1 MGEYWSSSEVV
12 AWTDHD
18 GPQRPPTGPPTS
30 WYRGLAGAFGA
41 WFVLAVIG
49 CEVIHHS
56 GGEHVPISPAE
67 TIGAAA
73 VFLGLPAMAVLLAN
87 REASGAWLAA
97 LLGGVACAISLT
109 QWSIVP
115 AYTALEAG
123 GFAVLGVCGLAL
135 GIAQLRAKPWRTN
148 VADASPRPMTPGLGD
163 LPPARL
169 ADASDEPTAVR

>member
-1 MGEYWSSSEVV
+1 MGEYWSSSDVV

-18 GPQRPPTGPPTS
+18 GPQRPPTGPPTA

-56 GGEHVPISPAE
+56 GGEHVPSHP
-67 TIGAAA
+67 
-73 VFLGLPAMAVLLAN
+73 P
-87 REASGAWLAA
+87 RPSGPRRCSSACRPWPCCWRTGKRAGPGWPP

-109 QWSIVP
+109 QWSLVP

-123 GFAVLGVCGLAL
+123 GFAVLGLCGLAL
-135 GIAQLRAKPWRTN
+135 GIAQLRA
-148 VADASPRPMTPGLGD
+148 RPSSRRRRRRRDEPTTPGLGD
-163 LPPARL
+163 RPAG
-169 ADASDEPTAVR
+169 APG

>member
-1 MGEYWSSSEVV
+1 MGEYWSSSDVV

-18 GPQRPPTGPPTS
+18 GPQRPPAGPPNA

-49 CEVIHHS
+49 CEVVHHS
-56 GGEHVPISPAE
+56 GGDHVAITPAE

-109 QWSIVP
+109 QWSLAPV
-115 AYTALEAG
+115 YTAIEAG
-123 GFAVLGVCGLAL
+123 GFAVLGLCGLAL
-135 GIAQLRAKPWRTN
+135 GLAQRRARALGDAFAEATMSEVGELTPARHAG
-148 VADASPRPMTPGLGD
+148 VADE
-163 LPPARL
+163 PA
-169 ADASDEPTAVR
+169 AVR

>member
-1 MGEYWSSSEVV
+1 MGEYWSSSDVV

-18 GPQRPPTGPPTS
+18 GPQRPPTGPPTA

-87 REASGAWLAA
+87 RRSER
-97 LLGGVACAISLT
+97 
-109 QWSIVP
+109 
-115 AYTALEAG
+115 
-123 GFAVLGVCGLAL
+123 GLA
-135 GIAQLRAKPWRTN
+135 GRAPGWRGLRHLAHPVVDHARLHRPRGRWLRR
-148 VADASPRPMTPGLGD
+148 PRPVRPGAGRRAAASQAMDRRPVGDAATSRTTPGAGD
-163 LPPARL
+163 GPAG
-169 ADASDEPTAVR
+169 APG

>member
-1 MGEYWSSSEVV
+1 MGEYWSSSDVV

-18 GPQRPPTGPPTS
+18 GPQRPPTGPPTA

-56 GGEHVPISPAE
+56 GGDHVAISPAE

-109 QWSIVP
+109 QWSIMP

-123 GFAVLGVCGLAL
+123 GFAVLGLCGLAL
-135 GIAQLRAKPWRTN
+135 GVAQLRARPSTED
-148 VADASPRPMTPGLGD
+148 VGDASTSRTTPGLGTV
-163 LPPARL
+163 PPARL
-169 ADASDEPTAVR
+169 ADEADEPAAVR

>member
-1 MGEYWSSSEVV
+1 MGEYWSSSDVV

-18 GPQRPPTGPPTS
+18 GPQRPPTGLPTS

-56 GGEHVPISPAE
+56 GGDHVAISPAE

-73 VFLGLPAMAVLLAN
+73 VFLGLPAMAVLLVN
-87 REASGAWLAA
+87 REVSGAWLAA

-123 GFAVLGVCGLAL
+123 GFAILGLCGLAL
-135 GIAQLRAKPWRTN
+135 GIAQRRSRPRSSD
-148 VADASPRPMTPGLGD
+148 VADRSTVPATGGLAEV
-163 LPPARL
+163 PPARP
-169 ADASDEPTAVR
+169 ADAADEPAAVR